1 MKRIFSIF
9 CMLLSMHVS
18 MVAFAADAVDNYG
31 FLNAPDGSTWTY
43 TASFEKK
50 YGGYTMVTLDVY
62 NDSKEHVGTIVD
74 SLKLDSTM
82 IAINQAEINPLVTK
96 KFFNNDDK
104 YELMLFLHAQTKNY
118 EGKHFNHVF
127 SIAGG
132 ETVTEPIA
140 TVEGRQIYALNTS
153 EFNENYVMIFARD
166 SASSTKNYTLCYDI
180 RRKAVYGDK
189 DGIRHT
195 FRVPYANVAALTDLQ
210 PIFMVQSGYDQYYVL
225 QQYEKP
231 YFDPD
236 TPLDQDLVVNPDN
249 NLVITF
255 INKIFKTV
263 HTTKIPVTQDDN
275 QKLLYT
281 FPMLGGLEGAKDIL
295 LNYDGNKPAYIITK
309 EKYNLESDGS
319 IISYYKYDVDGNLLN
334 TIAENSLG
342 RIKMSSVVGQ
352 EEQWM
357 FMKEE
362 YDGEFFFVDVPSCTP
377 RAEISVYL
385 EDGRTMS
392 SQIDRYPKGDSYEYV
407 VALLQGNNEED
418 GTISQDIAWLNAD
431 GSFNRYENINLGKYI
446 EAAQV
451 NITADALNPWVMH
464 TDDAREYMV
473 LVKRYN
479 PNNTSDKETAF
490 LVCNTKGE
498 ILLDYGKSEE
508 MGELNMVYLM
518 DKGANP
524 SIMCV
529 YQKNGALTMH
539 YTPLPLNKVALQGEG
554 TAQNPYLLTCSHDFK
569 LIDQNPSAYYEVAN
583 DIDFLSIPFEG
594 PKRAFTGKLDG
605 KGYTLSNLCVMGG
618 GLLNEVKDS
627 AEITNINFENPTM
640 LLSEKHVNI
649 AAGILANSMQ
659 GGVDAAGVAS
669 YALLSNVHVAT
680 PVIKAA
686 GYKEIIGS
694 IVGYVALNTDVNTCS
709 VTNADIVAPEAEV
722 GGVIGKSQT
731 YTHIHACLFTGRAE
745 GKIVGGI
752 TSAVSGGEPV
762 YDCRVDADLYSS
774 NTIGGIVGHSG
785 RSKIY
790 NNIVSGTLNLA
801 DTTKV
806 GKVGGIIGHVDTDAT
821 GTATDM
827 LAENCLVAL
836 SEINVP
842 EGKDVIAHRVIGF
855 SSGDDYE
862 YDWDKVDWN
871 TPQSEWPRAYFAP
884 EKNFKNN
891 YVVSNLAAL
900 DATVQLT
907 DTTTEGATLAWREVT
922 TEWLSAHGYKLGES
936 VDAPWRLTEEGLL
949 LWFEGQIGTNVENL
963 LQSGISMENEL
974 LLANGAIQVYNLHGM
989 LVAQGNN
996 SISTS
1001 HLQAGVY
1008 IIAVSNA
1015 EGNMVQKM
1023 LLQ

>member
-1 MKRIFSIF
+1 M
-9 CMLLSMHVS
+9 
-18 MVAFAADAVDNYG
+18 
-31 FLNAPDGSTWTY
+31 
-43 TASFEKK
+43 
-50 YGGYTMVTLDVY
+50 
-62 NDSKEHVGTIVD
+62 
-74 SLKLDSTM
+74 
-82 IAINQAEINPLVTK
+82 
-96 KFFNNDDK
+96 
-104 YELMLFLHAQTKNY
+104 
-118 EGKHFNHVF
+118 
-127 SIAGG
+127 
-132 ETVTEPIA
+132 
-140 TVEGRQIYALNTS
+140 
-153 EFNENYVMIFARD
+153 
-166 SASSTKNYTLCYDI
+166 
-180 RRKAVYGDK
+180 
-189 DGIRHT
+189 
-195 FRVPYANVAALTDLQ
+195 
-210 PIFMVQSGYDQYYVL
+210 
-225 QQYEKP
+225 
-231 YFDPD
+231 
-236 TPLDQDLVVNPDN
+236 
-249 NLVITF
+249 
-255 INKIFKTV
+255 
-263 HTTKIPVTQDDN
+263 
-275 QKLLYT
+275 
-281 FPMLGGLEGAKDIL
+281 
-295 LNYDGNKPAYIITK
+295 
-309 EKYNLESDGS
+309 
-319 IISYYKYDVDGNLLN
+319 
-334 TIAENSLG
+334 
-342 RIKMSSVVGQ
+342 
-352 EEQWM
+352 
-357 FMKEE
+357 
-362 YDGEFFFVDVPSCTP
+362 
-377 RAEISVYL
+377 
-385 EDGRTMS
+385 
-392 SQIDRYPKGDSYEYV
+392 
-407 VALLQGNNEED
+407 
-418 GTISQDIAWLNAD
+418 
-431 GSFNRYENINLGKYI
+431 
-446 EAAQV
+446 
-451 NITADALNPWVMH
+451 
-464 TDDAREYMV
+464 
-473 LVKRYN
+473 
-479 PNNTSDKETAF
+479 
-490 LVCNTKGE
+490 
-498 ILLDYGKSEE
+498 
-508 MGELNMVYLM
+508 
-518 DKGANP
+518 
-524 SIMCV
+524 
-529 YQKNGALTMH
+529 
-539 YTPLPLNKVALQGEG
+539 
-554 TAQNPYLLTCSHDFK
+554 
-569 LIDQNPSAYYEVAN
+569 
-583 DIDFLSIPFEG
+583 
-594 PKRAFTGKLDG
+594 
-605 KGYTLSNLCVMGG
+605 
-618 GLLNEVKDS
+618 LNEVKDS

-801 DTTKV
+801 DNTKV

-900 DATVQLT
+900 DATVELT
-907 DTTTEGATLAWREVT
+907 DTTTEGATLAWSEVT
-922 TEWLSAHGYKLGES
+922 TEWLSAHGYKLDES
-936 VDAPWRLTEEGLL
+936 VDAPWGLTEEGLL
-949 LWFEGQIGTNVENL
+949 LWFEGQIGTNVEDL

>member
-1 MKRIFSIF
+1 MKKIFANIGILV
-9 CMLLSMHVS
+9 MLMMNVG
-18 MVAFAADAVDNYG
+18 AATAQTSQSQPVDNYG
-31 FLNAPDGSTWTY
+31 FLNAPDGTTWTY

-50 YGGYTMVTLDVY
+50 YGNYTMVTLAVY

-96 KFFNNDDK
+96 QFFNNDDK
-104 YELMLFLHAQTKNY
+104 YELMLFMHAQTKNY
-118 EGKHFNHVF
+118 EGKFFNHVF
-127 SIAGG
+127 SISNG
-132 ETVTEPIA
+132 ETVTEPVA
-140 TVEGRQIYALNTS
+140 SVEGRQIYAQNTS

-180 RRKAVYGDK
+180 RRKAAYGDK

-210 PIFMVQSGYDQYYVL
+210 PIFMVQSGYDQFYIL

-231 YFDPD
+231 YFDPN
-236 TPLDQDLVVNPDN
+236 TPLDQDPVVNPDN
-249 NLVITF
+249 NLVITV

-263 HTTKIPVTQDDN
+263 YTTKIPVTQDEN

-295 LNYDGNKPAYIITK
+295 LNYDGDKPAYIITK

-319 IISYYKYDVDGNLLN
+319 ITSFYKYDVDGNELS
-334 TIAENSLG
+334 TIAENTLG
-342 RIKMSSVVGQ
+342 RIKMSPVVGQ
-352 EEQWM
+352 EDQWL

-362 YDGEFFFVDVPSCTP
+362 YDGEFFFVDLPSCTP

-385 EDGRTMS
+385 EDGRTIS
-392 SQIDRYPKGDSYEYV
+392 SQIDRYPKGDSYEYA

-479 PNNTSDKETAF
+479 PENTSDKETAF

-539 YTPLPLNKVALQGEG
+539 YTPLPLNKVELKGVG
-554 TAQNPYLLTCSHDFK
+554 TAQDPYLLTCSNDFK
-569 LIDQNPSAYYEVAN
+569 LIDKNPSAYYEVAN

-594 PKRAFTGKLDG
+594 PKRAFLGKLDG
-605 KGYTLSNLCVMGG
+605 KGYTLSNLCLMGG
-618 GLLNEVKDS
+618 GLFNEVKDS
-627 AEITNINFENPTM
+627 AEITNINFDSPIL
-640 LLSEKHVNI
+640 LLSDKHVVM
-649 AAGILANSMQ
+649 ATGVLANTMQ
-659 GGVDAAGVAS
+659 GGVDTAGVAS
-669 YALLSNVHVAT
+669 SALLNNVHVT
-680 PVIKAA
+680 NPVIKAI
-686 GYKEIIGS
+686 GYKEIVGG
-694 IVGYVALNTDVNTCS
+694 IVGYAALNMDVHTCS
-709 VTNADIVAPEAEV
+709 VTDADILAPDAQV

-731 YTHIHACLFTGRAE
+731 YTQIHACLFTGKAE

-752 TSAVSGGEPV
+752 TSEVSGGEPV

-821 GTATDM
+821 GASTSI

-862 YDWDKVDWN
+862 YDWDNVDWSK
-871 TPQSEWPRAYFAP
+871 PQSEWPRAYFAP

-891 YVVSNLAAL
+891 YVVSDLSAL

-907 DTTTEGATLAWREVT
+907 DTTTEGATLAWSEVT
-922 TEWLSAHGYKLGES
+922 AEWLGAHGYKLGAS
-936 VDAPWRLTEEGLL
+936 VDAPWKLEEDMLT
-949 LWFEGQIGTNVENL
+949 LWFEKEEVQDGVDNIWAEDTNNGKHKSKKIMMDGQL
-963 LQSGISMENEL
+963 LIIRDGKWYDIV
-974 LLANGAIQVYNLHGM
+974 GARL
-989 LVAQGNN
+989 
-996 SISTS
+996 
-1001 HLQAGVY
+1001 
-1008 IIAVSNA
+1008 
-1015 EGNMVQKM
+1015 K
-1023 LLQ
+1023 

>member
-1 MKRIFSIF
+1 MKKIFVKISM
-9 CMLLSMHVS
+9 MLMLIVGAS
-18 MVAFAADAVDNYG
+18 AATAQTSQSKPMDNYG

-50 YGGYTMVTLDVY
+50 YGDYTMVTLDVY
-62 NDSKEHVGTIVD
+62 NDSKELVGTIVD

-82 IAINQAEINPLVTK
+82 LAINQAEINPLVTK
-96 KFFNNDDK
+96 QFFNNDSK

-118 EGKHFNHVF
+118 EGKFFNHVF
-127 SIAGG
+127 SIADG
-132 ETVTEPIA
+132 ETVTEPVT
-140 TVEGRQIYALNTS
+140 TVEGRQIYAQNTS

-166 SASSTKNYTLCYDI
+166 SASTSKDYTLCYDI
-180 RRKAVYGDK
+180 RRKVAYGDK

-231 YFDPD
+231 YFDPN
-236 TPLDQDLVVNPDN
+236 TPLDQDPVVNPDN

-263 HTTKIPVTQDDN
+263 HTTKIPITQDEN

-295 LNYDGNKPAYIITK
+295 LNYDGDKPAYIITK

-319 IISYYKYDVDGNLLN
+319 ITSFYKYDVDGKELN
-334 TIAENSLG
+334 TIAENTLG

-362 YDGEFFFVDVPSCTP
+362 YDGEFFFVDLPSCTP

-385 EDGRTMS
+385 EDGRTIS
-392 SQIDRYPKGDSYEYV
+392 SQIDRYPMGKSYEYA

-498 ILLDYGKSEE
+498 ILLDYGKDEE
-508 MGELNMVYLM
+508 KGELNMVYLM

-524 SIMCV
+524 SILCV

-539 YTPLPLNKVALQGEG
+539 YTPLPLNKVELKGAG
-554 TAQNPYLLTCSHDFK
+554 TAQNPYLLTCSNDFK
-569 LIDQNPSAYYEVAN
+569 LIDKKPSAYYEVAN

-605 KGYTLSNLCVMGG
+605 KEHTLSNLCLMGG
-618 GLLNEVKDS
+618 GLLREVKDS
-627 AEITNINFENPTM
+627 AEITNIKFESPIM
-640 LLSEKHVNI
+640 LLSDQHMEM
-649 AAGILANSMQ
+649 AAGVLANSMQ
-659 GGVDAAGVAS
+659 GGVDSAGVAS
-669 YALLSNVHVAT
+669 YALLSNVHVAS
-680 PVIKAA
+680 PVIKAV
-686 GYKEIIGS
+686 GYPEIIGT

-709 VTNADIVAPEAEV
+709 VTDAEILAPDAQV

-731 YTHIHACLFTGRAE
+731 YSQIHACLFTGKAE
-745 GKIVGGI
+745 GKVVGGI
-752 TSAVSGGEPV
+752 TSEVSGGEPV

-821 GTATDM
+821 GAATEM

-862 YDWDKVDWN
+862 YDWDNVDWSK
-871 TPQSEWPRAYFAP
+871 PQSEWPRAYFAP

-891 YVVSNLAAL
+891 YVVSDLAAL
-900 DATVQLT
+900 DATVQQT
-907 DTTTEGATLAWREVT
+907 DTTTEGATLAWSEVT
-922 TEWLSAHGYKLGES
+922 AEWLGAHGYKLGTS
-936 VDAPWRLTEEGLL
+936 VDAPWVKGEQLI
-949 LWFEGQIGTNVENL
+949 LWFEDELSTDLENIWGNCGDVVGGKTAKKLLINGQI
-963 LQSGISMENEL
+963 
-974 LLANGAIQVYNLHGM
+974 
-989 LVAQGNN
+989 
-996 SISTS
+996 
-1001 HLQAGVY
+1001 Y
-1008 IIAVSNA
+1008 IFRHDGLYTTTGLRI
-1015 EGNMVQKM
+1015 K
-1023 LLQ
+1023 